1 MSRRLPRAVESDYPS
16 IAPMFVGTECI
27 VDASGC
33 DPGPLRDLVG
43 LQGMLDRVV
52 RELDLHPV
60 GAPLWHAFEGAGG
73 VTGMYLLSESHL
85 TAHTYPEWGVA
96 TFNLYCCRPR
106 AAWPWEQELRAALGA
121 AAVSVR
127 TVSRG
132 A

>member
-1 MSRRLPRAVESDYPS
+1 
-16 IAPMFVGTECI
+16 MFVGTECL

-33 DPGPLRDLVG
+33 DPTALRDLARVRA
-43 LQGMLDRVV
+43 LLDRVV

-60 GAPLWHAFEGAGG
+60 GDPIWHAFDGEGG

-106 AAWPWEQELRAALGA
+106 DAWPWDEVLRAALGA
-121 AAVSVR
+121 TAVSVR
-127 TVSRG
+127 AVSRG